1 MIILID
7 GKRKKIYGRC
17 NKCYSIE
24 IAQFGIIGKDK
35 ESVIIS
41 LVKCVIERAK
51 NKPYTVWRKVGVNWR
66 NRGGFVMKPP
76 LHIFSFNT
84 VLRPLGYEDPAS
96 TDAASPHRFPCGQH

>member
-24 IAQFGIIGKDK
+24 IAQFGIIGKDR
-35 ESVIIS
+35 ENVIIS
-41 LVKCVIERAK
+41 LVKCAIEKAK